1 MRFEDN
7 LNIYNNYRSLYV
19 DFIMEIEIRFL
30 EWKQLMINDEV
41 VVNIILLKVMIS
53 LLKKIVFRDSSN

>member
-30 EWKQLMINDEV
+30 EWK
-41 VVNIILLKVMIS
+41 
-53 LLKKIVFRDSSN
+53 

>member
-7 LNIYNNYRSLYV
+7 FNIYNNYRSLYV

>member
-1 MRFEDN
+1 
-7 LNIYNNYRSLYV
+7 
-19 DFIMEIEIRFL
+19 
-30 EWKQLMINDEV
+30 MINDEV

>member
-53 LLKKIVFRDSSN
+53 LLKKIVFRDNSN